1 MSVLFWVTT
10 YTLVLVPLFL
20 VARPLISDEVRRVTP
35 VMFIVLI
42 TPLVAAGL
50 YTKLAAVDVAADDS
64 SNSRYSLSS
73 LAAATLVKTDAD
85 LESKLSGTPAQGVS
99 AAKICGRI
107 GLTADSQ
114 QQELPLEIM
123 LNDDHAMTQGTSL
136 SAYDEVDSSAR
147 ISRTGNA
154 AESVRGL
161 QVQSVRTAV
170 EIDRFVDLCADTVT
184 ASDEKFIAGR

>member
-35 VMFIVLI
+35 VTFIVFFA
-42 TPLVAAGL
+42 PLVAVGL
-50 YTKLAAVDVAADDS
+50 YTKFSAVDVAADDS

-73 LAAATLVKTDAD
+73 LVAATLGKTDAD
-85 LESKLSGTPAQGVS
+85 FESKRSGTPTQGVS
-99 AAKICGRI
+99 AAKICRRI
-107 GLTADSQ
+107 GLTADAQ

-123 LNDDHAMTQGTSL
+123 LNDDHEMTQGTSL
-136 SAYDEVDSSAR
+136 SAYEEVDSSAR

-154 AESVRGL
+154 AESVRGQ
-161 QVQSVRTAV
+161 QVQGGGTAV
-170 EIDRFVDLCADTVT
+170 EIDRFVDLCADTVS
-184 ASDEKFIAGR
+184 ASDEKLIAGR